1 MLRSGKS
8 TRFFALAAGSRVP
21 LWRPAS
27 RVMPTT
33 IFRSHKDVR
42 VHENG
47 AGVAA
52 CRRSVGVAVD
62 VWAREEMGVR
72 CLKSASRQWLHHTLS
87 ILPAAM
93 EKGCVPLRSDVKFL
107 GYASRGSV
115 AVVQRQE
122 PYTRSVRAQET
133 GFLFD
138 TSAQMLAWLDALHKA
153 PELRRHVAEAAYD
166 YVRQE
171 RLLEDHVGERI
182 DFYRTYAAGVRAQGG
197 PCPRC

>member
-52 CRRSVGVAVD
+52 CRRSVAVAVD

-72 CLKSASRQWLHHTLS
+72 CLKSASPQWLHHTLS

-93 EKGCVPLRSDVKFL
+93 EKGCVPLRREV
-107 GYASRGSV
+107 SR
-115 AVVQRQE
+115 
-122 PYTRSVRAQET
+122 VRLTWICGGGA
-133 GFLFD
+133 
-138 TSAQMLAWLDALHKA
+138 
-153 PELRRHVAEAAYD
+153 
-166 YVRQE
+166 
-171 RLLEDHVGERI
+171 
-182 DFYRTYAAGVRAQGG
+182 AAGAVYTQRAGSGNGIPVRHQRANA
-197 PCPRC
+197 CVA